1 MCVYLSTKS
10 FPKGYKKLVTVSDSS
25 GRNYE
30 LEDNTNHFCIDPEES
45 YVFKHFFTTKKFYGL
60 IMH

>member
-1 MCVYLSTKS
+1 M
-10 FPKGYKKLVTVSDSS
+10 TVSDSS